1 MTSTAQRTLLAD
13 QLERSVHGGAWHGP
27 ALTEVL
33 NGLEFKMAGW
43 RPAAGFHSIAE
54 VVGHL
59 TFWIEDVHQRLP
71 GASEPPSPALSDW
84 VHPEPESERDWQAAL
99 ARLEAAHLRLQSA
112 FLPLEDAQL
121 DLPVPGSDPT
131 LRGLLLGT
139 LQHIAYHG
147 GQIALLRK
155 LAEQAARG
163 GP

>member
-1 MTSTAQRTLLAD
+1 MTLTAQRTLLAD

-27 ALTEVL
+27 ALAEIV
-33 NGLEFKMAGW
+33 NGLGFALAGW
-43 RPAAGFHSIAE
+43 RPYPGFHSIAE

-59 TFWIEDVHQRLP
+59 TFWIEDVHRHLP
-71 GASEPPSPALSDW
+71 GAAEPPAAAGSDWASFEPGSEP
-84 VHPEPESERDWQAAL
+84 DWQAAL
-99 ARLEAAHLRLQSA
+99 ARLEAAHLRLQA
-112 FLPLEDAQL
+112 ALLPLEDAQL